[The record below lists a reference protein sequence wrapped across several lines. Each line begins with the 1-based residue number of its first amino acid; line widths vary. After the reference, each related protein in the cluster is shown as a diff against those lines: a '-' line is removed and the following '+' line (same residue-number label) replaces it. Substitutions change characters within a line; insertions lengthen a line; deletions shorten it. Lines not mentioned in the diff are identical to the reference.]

1 MADNEGI
8 IGIIIGIGIGFFA
21 ALILIKREQLPLTSQ
36 QSLQQTETQR
46 KRGFMGNPLA
56 NWKPLKGIPNVD
68 AIADGREQFQQLPII
83 PIGLPPSDAQ
93 IKTQIKT
100 QIDAAEPGTSHT
112 YKNSEKWKIVR
123 NENNRIVGYELDRK
137 ADISE

>member
-21 ALILIKREQLPLTSQ
+21 ALILIKREQLPLTQQ

-68 AIADGREQFQQLPII
+68 AIADGREKFQQLPVI
-83 PIGLPPSDAQ
+83 PVGLPPSEVQ
-93 IKTQIKT
+93 IDT
-100 QIDAAEPGTSHT
+100 QIDTAEPGTSHT